1 MKSLILVVVVTI
13 AVAVAGWQVGRAQDK
28 PAQGQIAT
36 FRIVVEPS
44 AKGLKATCLNGC
56 AWKELTFGCELP
68 GQQSCKAEIDQAGV
82 SEMR

>member
-1 MKSLILVVVVTI
+1 MKISILVVAAI
-13 AVAVAGWQVGRAQDK
+13 SLGVAARQVGHAQDK
-28 PAQGQIAT
+28 TTQGQVAT

-68 GQQSCKAEIDQAGV
+68 GKQPCKAEIDQAGV
-82 SEMR
+82 SGVR

>member
-1 MKSLILVVVVTI
+1 MKSLVLALLAI
-13 AVAVAGWQVGRAQDK
+13 ALGVAGWQVGRAQDK

-44 AKGLKATCLNGC
+44 ANGLKATCLNGC

-68 GQQSCKAEIDQAGV
+68 GKQSCKAEIDQAGV
-82 SEMR
+82 SGVR